1 MWEQRSFTDAV
12 IVCEGRSF
20 PVHREVVALK
30 SPVLAAA
37 FVGRMLEA
45 SAARLEVQSAT
56 CDAVESCLR
65 FLCTNTLPSSDALD
79 VLPLA
84 HCYQVEEL
92 VRRCG
97 HELLRSLRPDTVV
110 STVVAVRAI
119 REGGTMVAVRAIWD
133 ELLNCLRR
141 DACLLTILCE
151 HVEPIVEM

>member
-1 MWEQRSFTDAV
+1 MQRLFAM
-12 IVCEGRSF
+12 EKSF
-20 PVHREVVALK
+20 PVHRAVVALK

-37 FVGRMLEA
+37 FGGGMLEA
-45 SAARLEVQSAT
+45 TTSRLEVPHAK
-56 CDAVESCLR
+56 CGAVESFLR
-65 FLCTNTLPSSDALD
+65 FLYTNTLPSSDALD

-92 VRRCG
+92 IRRCG